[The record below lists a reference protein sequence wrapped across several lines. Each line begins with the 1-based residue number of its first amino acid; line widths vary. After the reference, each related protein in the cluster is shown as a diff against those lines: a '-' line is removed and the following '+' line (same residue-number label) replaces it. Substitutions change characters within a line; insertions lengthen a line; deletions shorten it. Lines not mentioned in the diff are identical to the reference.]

1 MPAHRV
7 LMNVSNV
14 LRIIATIPDA
24 MIMKSLLP
32 DLHVRAKLLLRA
44 KGNATFDELDCFL
57 QACQGRHKNM
67 DMVGHDSEF
76 MQKIGGT
83 SVVIQSVDEKSRPS
97 IGVEKRT
104 TSPGFRRD
112 HVGLPG
118 ISRVL
123 SIWPQPSH
131 LRG

>member
-1 MPAHRV
+1 MLAHLV
-7 LMNVSNV
+7 FTDITNV
-14 LRIIATIPDA
+14 RHIIAGVTNA
-24 MIMKSLLP
+24 VIMKPLLP
-32 DLHVRAKLLLRA
+32 DFHIRAKVLLRT
-44 KGNATFDELDCFL
+44 KRKATFDELNGFL
-57 QACQGRHKNM
+57 QARQRSDEDM
-67 DMVGHDSEF
+67 DMVGHNGELV
-76 MQKIGGT
+76 QKIGGT

-97 IGVEKRT
+97 IGVEKRA

-123 SIWPQPSH
+123 SLWPQPSH